1 MRKLRT
7 IEMQRLSVDEF
18 KRAEKLPLVVVLDN
32 VRSAYN
38 VGSIFRTSDA
48 FLIEKIIICGISPC
62 PPEVEIHK
70 TAIGAEN
77 SVDWE
82 YYENALDA
90 VDYLHS
96 NNYKVIAIE
105 QVEGSSSLDKYYNIS
120 LNEKYAI
127 VLGNEVKG
135 VTQEVVDMCDDCIE
149 IRQYGTKHSLNV
161 SVAAGIVLHHF
172 SSQFH
177 IINGL

>member
-18 KRAEKLPLVVVLDN
+18 KNAEKLPLVVILDN

-48 FLIEKIIICGISPC
+48 FLIEKIMLCGITPC

-82 YYENALDA
+82 YYGNTSEA
-90 VDYLHS
+90 VNDLLS
-96 NNYKVIAIE
+96 KNYKVFAIE
-105 QVEGSSSLDKYYNIS
+105 QVAESIKLCKWEVSNE
-120 LNEKYAI
+120 EKYAI

-135 VTQEVVDMCDDCIE
+135 VSQEVVNLCNDCIE
-149 IRQYGTKHSLNV
+149 IPQYGTKHSLNV
-161 SVAAGIVLHHF
+161 SVAAGIVLHF
-172 SSQFH
+172 LSSH
-177 IINGL
+177 TITK